1 MAQFRIEL
9 DRPMPHGTT
18 VGMLNLLRGF
28 IHNLP
33 NCGHGPPNACAAQ
46 GLNWADGL
54 CRRGLK
60 LATMAFTVTTTA
72 HGAAATLASLL
83 TCAHARLEA
92 TMLSFL
98 VIDAQGNK
106 FIAIITCMDVE
117 KWLEDSLLAR
127 RTRETR
133 EKQKQLARDS
143 RGRVRITIT
152 CPPGRPLLSEPA

>member
-18 VGMLNLLRGF
+18 VGMLSLLRGF

-33 NCGHGPPNACAAQ
+33 NCGHGPPNAYAAQ

-60 LATMAFTVTTTA
+60 LANMAFTVTTAA

-83 TCAHARLEA
+83 TCAHARFEA
-92 TMLSFL
+92 TMLSFP

-117 KWLEDSLLAR
+117 KWLEDKLLAR
-127 RTRETR
+127 RAQETR
-133 EKQKQLARDS
+133 DKQK
-143 RGRVRITIT
+143 
-152 CPPGRPLLSEPA
+152 